1 METTIFLTAKQAMLY
16 GTMLLAKPSC
26 DKLSKSK
33 HASSMHVEVCIWHFQ
48 SSIKLSLG
56 FFLIFSWILKDQYYK
71 KFQFDKLHYGSSGI
85 RDDSKLG
92 LFFPRRCT
100 VKMKMHHSWGNE
112 SGINQLSS
120 SDIITAICLS
130 STLILKWAL
139 FLTAMHYV
147 GGHSTDFI
155 IHSYGVTA
163 RWCKQV
169 LYSSLSSDKELC
181 RLHIFLS

>member
-1 METTIFLTAKQAMLY
+1 M
-16 GTMLLAKPSC
+16 
-26 DKLSKSK
+26 
-33 HASSMHVEVCIWHFQ
+33 
-48 SSIKLSLG
+48 
-56 FFLIFSWILKDQYYK
+56 
-71 KFQFDKLHYGSSGI
+71 HYGSSGI

-92 LFFPRRCT
+92 LFFPQRCT
-100 VKMKMHHSWGNE
+100 VKMKMHHSWGNG

-169 LYSSLSSDKELC
+169 LYSSFSSDKELC
-181 RLHIFLS
+181 RLHIFYHKWGLSSAVITLSHVQIGFTWLFFSPQN

>member
-1 METTIFLTAKQAMLY
+1 METAIFLTAKQAMLY

-130 STLILKWAL
+130 SIFFSL
-139 FLTAMHYV
+139 LT
-147 GGHSTDFI
+147 FQPI
-155 IHSYGVTA
+155 
-163 RWCKQV
+163 V
-169 LYSSLSSDKELC
+169 LLSL
-181 RLHIFLS
+181 R